1 MSLLDEYGAA
11 LLMGLAITLLLS
23 AASWLAAF
31 LIGVALTLVRMTK
44 VKVLEFMVLAF
55 VEYQRNV
62 PPLVHIFLWYFGVSS
77 LLPEGIQEWINANH
91 GEFIFAAVAIGLYYG
106 AYFAEDI
113 RSGLRSIPKG
123 QYEAARAIGLSYAGT
138 MRRVILPQALRV
150 AIPPLVSGT
159 VMLVKTT
166 SLAMV
171 IGVMELTY
179 VTKEVASG
187 TFRIFET
194 YGISTAMYVLV
205 ALALLFTGS
214 WLSQRLQIKGR

>member
-1 MSLLDEYGAA
+1 MSLFNEYGMV
-11 LLMGLAITLLLS
+11 LLTGLLVTLLLS
-23 AASWLAAF
+23 IASWIIAF
-31 LIGVALTLVRMTK
+31 VVGLVLTLLRMSK
-44 VKVLEFMVLAF
+44 LKVLEIVVLAF
-55 VEYQRNV
+55 IEYQRNV

-77 LLPEGIQEWINANH
+77 LMPDAVQEWMNEHH
-91 GEFIFAAVAIGLYYG
+91 GDFLFAAIAVGLYYG

-113 RSGLRSIPKG
+113 RSGLRSIPNG
-123 QYEAARAIGLSYAGT
+123 QQEAARAIGLSYAGT
-138 MRRVILPQALRV
+138 LRRVVLPQALRV
-150 AIPPLVSGT
+150 SIPPMISNT

-194 YGISTAMYVLV
+194 YGISTAMYVAV
-205 ALALLFTGS
+205 ALCLLFFGS
-214 WLSQRLQIKGR
+214 WLGQRLKIKGR

>member
-1 MSLLDEYGAA
+1 MSFLTEYGIV
-11 LLMGLAITLLLS
+11 LLQGLAITLALSMSSWLLS
-23 AASWLAAF
+23 FAVGLF
-31 LIGVALTLVRMTK
+31 LTLVRMTK
-44 VKVLEFMVLAF
+44 IRAIEWAVLAF

-77 LLPEGIQEWINANH
+77 ILPESLQELVNEYH
-91 GEFIFAAVAIGLYYG
+91 GEFIFAVIAIGLYYG

-123 QYEAARAIGLSYAGT
+123 QQEAARAIGLSYAGA

-150 AIPPLVSGT
+150 SIPPLLSNT

-179 VTKEVASG
+179 ATKDVASS

-194 YGISTAMYVLV
+194 YAISTALYVVV
-205 ALALLFTGS
+205 ALTLLFIGG
-214 WLSQRLQIKGR
+214 WLGQRVRIKGR

>member
-1 MSLLDEYGAA
+1 
-11 LLMGLAITLLLS
+11 
-23 AASWLAAF
+23 
-31 LIGVALTLVRMTK
+31 MTK
-44 VKVLEFMVLAF
+44 VKVIEWCVLAF

-77 LLPEGIQEWINANH
+77 ILPESLQEIVNEYH
-91 GEFIFAAVAIGLYYG
+91 GEFVFAAIAIGLYYG

-123 QYEAARAIGLSYAGT
+123 QQEASRAIGLSYAGT

-150 AIPPLVSGT
+150 AIPPLLSNT

-179 VTKEVASG
+179 ATKEVASG

-194 YGISTAMYVLV
+194 YGISTAMYVVV
-205 ALALLFTGS
+205 ALTLLFIGG
-214 WLSQRLQIKGR
+214 WIGQRVRIKGR

>member
-1 MSLLDEYGAA
+1 MSLFTEYGAV
-11 LLMGLAITLLLS
+11 LLLGLTLTLALS
-23 AASWLAAF
+23 AASWIAAF
-31 LIGVALTLVRMTK
+31 IIGLALTLIRMLK
-44 VKVLEFMVLAF
+44 IKALEFLVLAF
-55 VEYQRNV
+55 IEYQRNV

-77 LLPEGIQEWINANH
+77 ILPESVQDVVNANH
-91 GEFIFAAVAIGLYYG
+91 GEFIFAAIAIGLYYG

-123 QYEAARAIGLSYAGT
+123 QYEAARAMGLSYAGT
-138 MRRVILPQALRV
+138 MRRVVLPQALRV

-179 VTKEVASG
+179 TTKEVASS

-205 ALALLFTGS
+205 ALSLLFIGNA
-214 WLSQRLQIKGR
+214 LSQRLRIKGR

>member
-1 MSLLDEYGAA
+1 MSLLNEYGVA
-11 LLMGLAITLLLS
+11 LLVGLGITLLLS
-23 AASWLAAF
+23 AVSWLLAF
-31 LIGVALTLVRMTK
+31 IVGLALTLARMTK
-44 VKVLEFMVLAF
+44 VKAVEFCVLAF

-62 PPLVHIFLWYFGVSS
+62 PPLVHILLWYFGVSS
-77 LLPEGIQEWINANH
+77 ILPEAVQGWVNANH

-123 QYEAARAIGLSYAGT
+123 QQEAARSMGLGYAGT
-138 MRRVILPQALRV
+138 MRRVVLPQALRI

-179 VTKEVASG
+179 VTKDIASG

-194 YGISTAMYVLV
+194 YGFSTAMYVIV
-205 ALALLFTGS
+205 ALSLLFLGS
-214 WLSQRLQIKGR
+214 WLSQRFQIKGR

>member
-1 MSLLDEYGAA
+1 MSLLNEYGLV
-11 LLMGLAITLLLS
+11 LLLGLGITLLLS
-23 AASWLAAF
+23 AASWLLAF
-31 LIGVALTLVRMTK
+31 TVGLLLTLVRMTK
-44 VKVLEFMVLAF
+44 IRAVEIAVLVF

-77 LLPEGIQEWINANH
+77 ILPESIQDWMNANH
-91 GEFIFAAVAIGLYYG
+91 GEFIFAAIAIGLYYG

-113 RSGLRSIPKG
+113 RSGLRSVPRG
-123 QYEAARAIGLSYAGT
+123 QQEAARAMGLSYVGT
-138 MRRVILPQALRV
+138 MRRVVLPQALRI
-150 AIPPLVSGT
+150 AIPPLVSET

-179 VTKEVASG
+179 ATKDVASD

-194 YGISTAMYVLV
+194 YGFSTAMYVAV
-205 ALALLFTGS
+205 ALCLLILGN
-214 WLSQRLQIKGR
+214 WLSQRFQIKGR

>member
-1 MSLLDEYGAA
+1 MSFLTQYGPVLLE
-11 LLMGLAITLLLS
+11 GLAITLLLS
-23 AASWLAAF
+23 IGSWILSF
-31 LIGVALTLVRMTK
+31 TVGLLLTLVRMTK
-44 VKVLEFMVLAF
+44 IKAVELLVLAF

-77 LLPEGIQEWINANH
+77 LLPENLQEIVNEYH
-91 GEFIFAAVAIGLYYG
+91 GEFIFAVIAIGLYYG

-113 RSGLRSIPKG
+113 RSGLRSIPSG
-123 QYEAARAIGLSYAGT
+123 QQEAARAIGLSYAGT

-150 AIPPLVSGT
+150 SIPPLLSNT

-179 VTKEVASG
+179 ATKEVASG

-194 YGISTAMYVLV
+194 YGISTALYVAV
-205 ALALLFTGS
+205 ALTLLFIGG
-214 WLSQRLQIKGR
+214 WLGQRVRIKGR